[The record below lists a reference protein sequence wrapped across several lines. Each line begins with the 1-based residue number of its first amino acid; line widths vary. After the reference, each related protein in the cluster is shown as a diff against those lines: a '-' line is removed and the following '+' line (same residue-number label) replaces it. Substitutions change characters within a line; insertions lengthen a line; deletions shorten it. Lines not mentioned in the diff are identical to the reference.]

1 MISELIYLIGAIKLF
16 EFMWKV
22 RVYMQRHLHK
32 PSESIEQRYGKGS
45 WVLVTGASDG
55 MGAEYC
61 RQLAAR
67 GFNIVLV
74 SRTLSKLQ
82 SVAKEVQTA
91 NP

>member
-1 MISELIYLIGAIKLF
+1 
-16 EFMWKV
+16 
-22 RVYMQRHLHK
+22 
-32 PSESIEQRYGKGS
+32 
-45 WVLVTGASDG
+45 

-74 SRTLSKLQ
+74 SRTLSKLE

-91 NP
+91 NPKVEVKIIQANFSDNSNIKFY